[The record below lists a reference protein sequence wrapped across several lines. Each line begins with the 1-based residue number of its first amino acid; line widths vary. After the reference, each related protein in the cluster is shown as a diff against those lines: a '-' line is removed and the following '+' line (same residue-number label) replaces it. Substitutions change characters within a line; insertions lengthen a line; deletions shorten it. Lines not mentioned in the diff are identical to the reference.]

1 MAAKGARK
9 SSTPS
14 GGKKTKTIPK
24 TWWRIW
30 LRWRLLGLPVVGALI
45 MFAAGI
51 IFWGGFNTAME
62 ATNTLG
68 FCISCHEMENT
79 VYQEYKST
87 IHFQNR
93 TGVRATCSDC
103 HVPDPWVHKVIR
115 KIEATRELYHKAR
128 GSIDTPEK
136 FEAKRLKLAK
146 RVWKSM
152 KKTDSRECR
161 NCHNFQ
167 SMNPEFQPPKA
178 RKQHLNAFTAG
189 QTCIDCHKGIAHKD
203 VRKLL
208 DDAELE
214 QLEKPNPLAVRHI
227 PQSFLDGMK
236 RAKEKEA
243 AQAAADAKAKQA
255 AASSASA
262 PAAAQASGGP
272 ASPIDWSGV
281 DAKTVTL
288 FYPGQASFE
297 WAMTG
302 KDHGGA
308 RAFTKA
314 GDRCAFCHLKEVK
327 DMGAK
332 MVSGEKVE
340 PTPIPGKRGHI
351 DVSMQ
356 TAHDAE
362 NLYFR
367 FTWKNAAHNPVPFVD
382 GGKMDK
388 TNQVKLA
395 VMIAG
400 KDIEWVEQAGCWV
413 TCHGDSRYMP
423 DHPKKEDIAAA
434 PEAAGQL
441 DLANGMTKYLAE
453 SRTEMEIR
461 GRRGA
466 KRGGWDK
473 LKPKGETEALAKAGT
488 FMDLIR
494 FRSGGEV
501 ENGSILE
508 QRIMTGGAKVTANG
522 VLSGDTWTVDMS
534 RPLKPGKPGDLDIEA
549 GKIYTIGVA
558 IHDDYTS
565 ARFHHVSLEYML
577 GLDNAKAE
585 INAVKK

>member
-1 MAAKGARK
+1 MAAKDAEK

-14 GGKKTKTIPK
+14 GGGSSKKTSKK
-24 TWWRIW
+24 WWQDWR
-30 LRWRLLGLPVVGALI
+30 RWTLFGLPMAGASVL
-45 MFAAGI
+45 FALGI

-103 HVPDPWVHKVIR
+103 HVPDPWIHKVIR
-115 KIEATRELYHKAR
+115 KVEATRELFHKAM

-136 FEAKRLKLAK
+136 FEKKRLTLAR

-167 SMNPEFQPPKA
+167 SMNPEFQPPRA
-178 RKQHLNAFTAG
+178 RQQHLKAFETG
-189 QTCIDCHKGIAHKD
+189 QTCIDCHKGIAHKN

-208 DDAELE
+208 DEAELE
-214 QLEKPNPLAVRHI
+214 QLEKPNPLAIRHV
-227 PQSFLDGMK
+227 PQSFIEGMK
-236 RAKEKEA
+236 RAEEKEA
-243 AQAAADAKAKQA
+243 AEAAAQAKMQQA
-255 AASSASA
+255 AASAAPA
-262 PAAAQASGGP
+262 PAAAAGGGP

-281 DAKTVTL
+281 AAKTVTL

-297 WAMTG
+297 WVQTG

-308 RAFTKA
+308 RAFAT
-314 GDRCAFCHLKEVK
+314 GDRCAFCHAKEVK

-332 MVSGEKVE
+332 IVSGEKAE

-356 TAHDAE
+356 AAHDAE
-362 NLYFR
+362 NIYFR
-367 FTWKNAAHNPVPFVD
+367 FSWKNAAHTPVPFAD
-382 GGKMDK
+382 GGKMDPA
-388 TNQVKLA
+388 NQTKLA

-400 KDIEWVEQAGCWV
+400 KDIEQVELAGCWV
-413 TCHGDSRYMP
+413 TCHADSRYMP

-434 PEAAGQL
+434 TDAAGRL
-441 DLANGMTKYLAE
+441 DLSAGMTKYLAE
-453 SRTEMEIR
+453 SRTKMEIR
-461 GRRGA
+461 GRRGK

-473 LKPKGETEALAKAGT
+473 LKSKDEVAELAKAGT
-488 FMDLIR
+488 LMDLIR
-494 FRSGGEV
+494 YRSGGEA
-501 ENGSILE
+501 ENGSVLE
-508 QRIMTGGAKVTANG
+508 QRVMTGGAKVTADG
-522 VLSGDTWTVDMS
+522 VLSGDTWTVVMS
-534 RPLKPGKPGDLDIEA
+534 RPLKAGAPGDIDIEPGKV
-549 GKIYTIGVA
+549 YTIGVA

-577 GLDNAKAE
+577 GLDNAEAE